1 MRRLPIGS
9 WSGTLAAAIVLALP
23 MSSGAQER
31 TMRFRPVPSES
42 TSSYDA
48 RDRQRSED
56 STTTNRHGRIPP
68 VPGVPAVPPVPNVDA
83 PEPPEPPEHSSGR
96 STSGDIVR
104 FGSDIT
110 VQRDQTIDGD
120 VVGFGGSIE
129 VLGHVTGNVSAMG
142 GDLTLTPSA
151 RVDGDVVC
159 IGGTLREESGSSVGG
174 QRVTAPRS
182 PGAKLFFPM
191 LSVVGT
197 GVKMLMHG
205 LGMLLMLGIAW
216 LFAKLAPAR
225 TAAAIDQIEREP
237 GPSSVIGLLLW
248 ALIIPSVIALALV
261 IAVLCITIIGIPLAA
276 AVALAYC
283 GFFVLAALW
292 GTVVGYGLLGR
303 RIYPR
308 FREGTA
314 TLFQSLLWG
323 GIALHG
329 MRIASDAFH
338 VVPVFGFVGGLLTL
352 IHFILV
358 VSLGTLGAGALV
370 RGSTSGE
377 TSRPGGRACVRPGTR
392 RTRAGR
398 ATTCH
403 RRHRRTTR
411 RRPARRR
418 RGDQPSDAPRCAEH
432 QRGVRER
439 QRAVRHQLRPS
450 PAGSPRIGCRRRPR
464 APCS

>member
-31 TMRFRPVPSES
+31 TMRFRPVSPES
-42 TSSYDA
+42 ASSNDA
-48 RDRQRSED
+48 RDQAERYRRLAED
-56 STTTNRHGRIPP
+56 STATNRRGGIPT
-68 VPGVPAVPPVPNVDA
+68 VPPVPNVEA
-83 PEPPEPPEHSSGR
+83 PEPPEPPEPSSVR

-110 VQRDQTIDGD
+110 VKSGQTIEGD
-120 VVGFGGSIE
+120 VVSFGGSIE

-142 GDLTLTPSA
+142 GDVTLTPSA

-216 LFAKLAPAR
+216 LFAKLAPTR
-225 TAAAIDQIEREP
+225 TTAAIDQIEREP

-248 ALIIPSVIALALV
+248 ALIIPSVFALALV

-308 FREGTA
+308 FRDGSA

-370 RGSTSGE
+370 RGEYQRRSLQTWW
-377 TSRPGGRACVRPGTR
+377 SRMRPAGHASDGGRSRNDMPPPPPPPPPP
-392 RTRAGR
+392 
-398 ATTCH
+398 TTP
-403 RRHRRTTR
+403 TSES
-411 RRPARRR
+411 
-418 RGDQPSDAPRCAEH
+418 GAE
-432 QRGVRER
+432 VI
-439 QRAVRHQLRPS
+439 S
-450 PAGSPRIGCRRRPR
+450 
-464 APCS
+464 